1 MPSFDIQLQPAP
13 QLVRIVRN
21 NIAEACTQAREL
33 HPDAK
38 LLRVHD
44 LETDDVEEIVGFCQ
58 ACRQVILDSM
68 DHVSDE
74 EVGWWH
80 TRCAGMQQA

>member
-1 MPSFDIQLQPAP
+1 MTTFEIQIQPP
-13 QLVRIVRN
+13 PEIVRAVRS
-21 NIAEACTQAREL
+21 NIAEACAQAREL
-33 HPDAK
+33 QPEAK

-44 LETDDVEEIVGFCQ
+44 LDTDDVEEIVGFCQ

-68 DHVSDE
+68 DYVSDD